1 MLFFQYRSYMLE
13 IKVSSWQYDAMCR
26 QHSSNLF
33 FPPAT
38 FEKKEDREKE
48 KQKQKLYVMDVLSE
62 LNVLDEAKEIAE
74 PFGIWGG
81 LNEVER
87 KRNLVFSD

>member
-1 MLFFQYRSYMLE
+1 MLE

-38 FEKKEDREKE
+38 FEKREAKA
-48 KQKQKLYVMDVLSE
+48 KAVCNGCPVRVDC
-62 LNVLDEAKEIAE
+62 LDEAKEISE

-87 KRNLVFSD
+87 KRSLVFSD

>member
-1 MLFFQYRSYMLE
+1 MLE
-13 IKVSSWQYDAMCR
+13 IKYSSWQYDAMCR

-38 FEKKEDREKE
+38 FEKKEDREKR
-48 KQKQKLYVMDVLSE
+48 E
-62 LNVLDEAKEIAE
+62 LKAKAVCNGCPVRTECLDEAKEISE

-81 LNEVER
+81 QNEVER
-87 KRNLVFSD
+87 KRILVLSE

>member
-1 MLFFQYRSYMLE
+1 MLE

-38 FEKKEDREKE
+38 FEKKEDREKR
-48 KQKQKLYVMDVLSE
+48 E
-62 LNVLDEAKEIAE
+62 LKAKAVCNGCPVRTECLDEAKEIAE

-81 LNEVER
+81 QNEVER
-87 KRNLVFSD
+87 KRILVLSE

>member
-1 MLFFQYRSYMLE
+1 MLE

-38 FEKKEDREKE
+38 FEKKEDREKRE
-48 KQKQKLYVMDVLSE
+48 LKAKQYAMDVL
-62 LNVLDEAKEIAE
+62 LGMNV
-74 PFGIWGG
+74 
-81 LNEVER
+81 
-87 KRNLVFSD
+87 